1 MTIPQNSRCFCNGGK
16 VDLQGYRLKSKSAAI
31 DKGKSIKTAEDPRD
45 FFGSPIKGRRVNLG
59 AVE

>member
-1 MTIPQNSRCFCNGGK
+1 MAVEDQQKTAAQLEQQKTN
-16 VDLQGYRLKSKSAAI
+16 DATAAI